1 MLVHIDCACTQ
12 CYLVYVCANFL
23 EVGPSQDP
31 SGINFVDNV
40 EVYARTK
47 ESFGWPEHPPE
58 SLPKSNGTSTT
69 EESTSDL
76 MPFFT
81 SKPFT
86 ATDK

>member
-1 MLVHIDCACTQ
+1 MLTNSNSSLGSVCV
-12 CYLVYVCANFL
+12 CYFPT
-23 EVGPSQDP
+23 VGPSQDP
-31 SGINFVDNV
+31 SGVNFVDNI

-58 SLPKSNGTSTT
+58 SLPKSNGATTT
-69 EESTSDL
+69 EEGTSDL

-86 ATDK
+86 AMDK